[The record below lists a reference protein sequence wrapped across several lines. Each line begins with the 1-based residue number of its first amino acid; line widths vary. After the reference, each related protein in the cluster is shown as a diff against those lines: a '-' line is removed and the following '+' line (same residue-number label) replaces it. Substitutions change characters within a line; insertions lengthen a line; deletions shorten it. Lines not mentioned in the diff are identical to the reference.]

1 MKPQNQ
7 NNKNDLFSGFDKR
20 LKKKKIFI
28 IWHPAAVFTCSDH
41 IACWH

>member
-7 NNKNDLFSGFDKR
+7 NNKNDLFCGFDKR
-20 LKKKKIFI
+20 FKKKIFI
-28 IWHPAAVFTCSDH
+28 IWHPTAGFTCSDH

>member
-20 LKKKKIFI
+20 LKKKDF
-28 IWHPAAVFTCSDH
+28 HYLASRCCFYM
-41 IACWH
+41 